1 MKITWVTYIL
11 ILLAVILLAGGVIA
25 GPPSLSI
32 LSPAPYHHQSSLSS
46 RPPPPGIL
54 QLGTGAEGEGEGEG
68 FQTTPPASS
77 TASSPSRP
85 SRPVS
90 TRKTQSTIIKSSP
103 GLSARTLLTELPNN
117 QKGILVHE
125 RLLYGYPGQTP
136 IQVKE
141 TEKLI
146 TNVYNPFGYAMPPP
160 SANRKNMTRMY
171 RLYVVYSDGMTT
183 EGELKIHI
191 CNGSWGKCDKKLTFT
206 ANRTWG
212 DTSAGP
218 EGWHRDM
225 YTNMKKHEE
234 VSQNHVKIYA
244 NTTVKDKTAVI
255 RQITLQAFDV
265 VGGNQGSP

>member
-11 ILLAVILLAGGVIA
+11 ILLAVILLAGGVLA

-32 LSPAPYHHQSSLSS
+32 LSPASYNQS
-46 RPPPPGIL
+46 PPPGIL
-54 QLGTGAEGEGEGEG
+54 QLGTGSEGEG

-77 TASSPSRP
+77 SASSPV
-85 SRPVS
+85 RPVS
-90 TRKTQSTIIKSSP
+90 TRRAQSTI
-103 GLSARTLLTELPNN
+103 LSARTLLTELPNN

-136 IQVKE
+136 IQVKD

-146 TNVYNPFGYAMPPP
+146 ANVYNPFGYAMPLP
-160 SANRKNMTRMY
+160 SASRKNTTRMY

-212 DTSAGP
+212 DTTTGP
-218 EGWHRDM
+218 ESWHRDM
-225 YTNMKKHEE
+225 YTDMKKHEE

-265 VGGNQGSP
+265 WGGNQGSP

>member
-1 MKITWVTYIL
+1 M
-11 ILLAVILLAGGVIA
+11 ILLVVIILAGIIVA

-32 LSPAPYHHQSSLSS
+32 LTGSSSAS
-46 RPPPPGIL
+46 PPPPGMFH
-54 QLGTGAEGEGEGEG
+54 LGREG
-68 FQTTPPASS
+68 FETT
-77 TASSPSRP
+77 TGGGSRP
-85 SRPVS
+85 
-90 TRKTQSTIIKSSP
+90 
-103 GLSARTLLTELPNN
+103 GLAVPTLLTELPNN

-136 IQVKE
+136 IQVKD

-146 TNVYNPFGYAMPPP
+146 TNVYNPFGYAMPLP
-160 SANRKNMTRMY
+160 SANRKNMKRMY

-191 CNGSWGKCDKKLTFT
+191 CNGSWGNCDKKLTFT

-225 YTNMKKHEE
+225 YTDMKKHEE
-234 VSQNHVKIYA
+234 IAQNHVKIYA

>member
-1 MKITWVTYIL
+1 MKLTWLTYLL
-11 ILLAVILLAGGVIA
+11 ILLSVVILAGGILV

-32 LSPAPYHHQSSLSS
+32 LSSS
-46 RPPPPGIL
+46 PPPGIL
-54 QLGTGAEGEGEGEG
+54 KLGEGEG
-68 FQTTPPASS
+68 FQT
-77 TASSPSRP
+77 
-85 SRPVS
+85 
-90 TRKTQSTIIKSSP
+90 SP
-103 GLSARTLLTELPNN
+103 GLAVPSLLTELPNN

-125 RLLYGYPGQTP
+125 RLLYGYPGQNP
-136 IQVKE
+136 IQVTD

-146 TNVYNPFGYAMPPP
+146 TNVYNPFGYAMPLP
-160 SANRKNMTRMY
+160 SANRKNMKRMY

-191 CNGSWGKCDKKLTFT
+191 CNGSWGNCDKKLTFT

-225 YTNMKKHEE
+225 YTDMKKHEE
-234 VSQNHVKIYA
+234 IAQNHVKIYA

-265 VGGNQGSP
+265 GVPPPVAPV